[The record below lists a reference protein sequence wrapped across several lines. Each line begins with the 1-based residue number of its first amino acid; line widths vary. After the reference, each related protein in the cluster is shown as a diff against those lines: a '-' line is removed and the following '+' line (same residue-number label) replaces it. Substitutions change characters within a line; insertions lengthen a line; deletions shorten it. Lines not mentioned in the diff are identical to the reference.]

1 MNEEIKDA
9 AITLLQTLI
18 NATDCEPEDEK
29 LAIDIIAKTMQEV
42 VNENNLLQRVSNRRE
57 LLIAYGEWIHELAGC
72 KDTEKATT
80 LADSYLSNL

>member
-1 MNEEIKDA
+1 MEQQIVDIVKEYAEGNYHLDITEHDLHIA
-9 AITLLQTLI
+9 ADRIV
-18 NATDCEPEDEK
+18 K
-29 LAIDIIAKTMQEV
+29 LFAIPD
-42 VNENNLLQRVSNRRE
+42 VSNRRE